1 MLGDI
6 LRRER
11 EKQNLTVKDVEQ
23 ETSIRALYIEAIE
36 NGDYKSL
43 PGEVYAKGFIR
54 NYAGFLKLDN
64 NGVESTGHLAN
75 FIPCFKT

>member
-6 LRRER
+6 LRQER

-43 PGEVYAKGFIR
+43 PGDVYAKGFIR
-54 NYAGFLKLDN
+54 NYAGFLKLDADALLLGDVILHSN
-64 NGVESTGHLAN
+64 VVAN
-75 FIPCFKT
+75 